1 MGQTLSSPYRGG
13 GVRLHKEYFVLILI
27 LILILIT
34 LRVSLG
40 GAEWPGITVHYKQ

>member
-27 LILILIT
+27 LVLIT

>member
-13 GVRLHKEYFVLILI
+13 GVTLYKEYFVLILI
-27 LILILIT
+27 SILIT